1 MKKMIVLALSI
12 LVSLVGM
19 SSAVAAPKSDCIVGS
34 RPVIR
39 FDVVSDTQ
47 VEVVQSSRNRFVVEV
62 ESCPSLS
69 NAASVGFA
77 NGPDQVINYR
87 GQSVF
92 ATPTDGALR
101 VCGRAGDRLVV
112 RQSGAAVGGLPS
124 TGCNIVA
131 VKRIVD

>member
-1 MKKMIVLALSI
+1 MKKMIVIALSALSA
-12 LVSLVGM
+12 LVAA
-19 SSAVAAPKSDCIVGS
+19 SSALAAPKSDCIVGS

-39 FDVVSDTQ
+39 FEVISATQ

-69 NAASVGFA
+69 SAASVGFA
-77 NGPDQVINYR
+77 NGPDQAVNYR

-112 RQSGAAVGGLPS
+112 RESGTAVGGLPS